1 MLPARCTA
9 WAGTLKRQHKPSRL
23 FPLTFPVRL
32 LLERSET
39 QRPWRGRNWK
49 MGLVG
54 RYDSKAPFRAPIP
67 SPGDYRVSCT
77 KISVSRC
84 HQART
89 GRNFTRREECSCR
102 GSEFKETFRFNQ
114 HLFVYPT
121 ACSSIQ
127 QEADFIPFTAA
138 VLFTASL
145 SMSICHWVVL
155 VLCLQQLTRACH
167 QTGLWRCSI
176 DHPEGNGYRVGGNQL
191 FTSPWSRSASV
202 LSSTRQKPPGR
213 YFLRYIS
220 SRGRLVCQRRVIGL
234 KGHRCDFLLSFGLNL
249 VLEEGRKENWCW
261 GPTTSGWRVQLSKSE
276 VLLRLGEICPDD
288 AKASPTPPHIR
299 RHKPTLRQTVETP

>member
-1 MLPARCTA
+1 
-9 WAGTLKRQHKPSRL
+9 
-23 FPLTFPVRL
+23 
-32 LLERSET
+32 
-39 QRPWRGRNWK
+39 

-54 RYDSKAPFRAPIP
+54 RYDSKALFRAPIP

-167 QTGLWRCSI
+167 QTGL
-176 DHPEGNGYRVGGNQL
+176 
-191 FTSPWSRSASV
+191 
-202 LSSTRQKPPGR
+202 
-213 YFLRYIS
+213 
-220 SRGRLVCQRRVIGL
+220 
-234 KGHRCDFLLSFGLNL
+234 
-249 VLEEGRKENWCW
+249 
-261 GPTTSGWRVQLSKSE
+261 
-276 VLLRLGEICPDD
+276 
-288 AKASPTPPHIR
+288 
-299 RHKPTLRQTVETP
+299 